1 MKRFI
6 TLLGLVGL
14 VVTFL
19 PSCAPAAEPDVAP
32 EPVFDPAAEE
42 AAVRKA
48 DEIYNAAWSAHDAKA
63 IVATRDESEESWE
76 GTIKHGEDDS
86 KILEAGFAGPFKNVR
101 SKLLKEI
108 GVVFV
113 TPEVAIYKG
122 VYEFGGILDKEGN
135 EVPAT
140 KNLYARVYVKRDGK
154 WLGAGYFFRP
164 MEE

>member
-19 PSCAPAAEPDVAP
+19 PSCAPAPEPDVAP
-32 EPVFDPAAEE
+32 EPVFDRTAEE
-42 AAVRKA
+42 AAIREA
-48 DEIYNAAWSAHDAKA
+48 DEIYNAAWNAHDAKA
-63 IVATRDESEESWE
+63 ILSTRDESEESWD
-76 GTIKHGEDDS
+76 GTIEHGEEDLEV
-86 KILEAGFAGPFKNVR
+86 LEAGFAGPFKNVR
-101 SKLLKEI
+101 GKLLKQI

-122 VYEFGGILDKEGN
+122 VYEFGGIIDGEGN
-135 EVPAT
+135 EVQVT
-140 KNLYARVYVKRDGK
+140 KNLYARVYVKRDGR